1 MADKVSINIE
11 LKTDDKGITKAT
23 IDTKELA
30 GAIDSVKK
38 ATSELNANLI
48 NVASLAQIADA
59 VSSAFGQLNGI
70 VSDLSASYAAQEIA
84 ETKLGQ
90 VMRNTMGATE
100 AEIQSIK
107 DLCAAQ
113 QELGVIGDEVQIA
126 GAQELGTYLEKTDS
140 LKALIPVMNDMVAQQ
155 YGLNASQES
164 AVGIATMLGKVMEG
178 QVGALSRYGYSFDE
192 VEEQILKFGTEEE
205 KVIVLSKVVGDSVG
219 GMNQALAQTDSGQ
232 MQQLANA
239 FGDMKEKI
247 GEVVSGIQPAIAS
260 MTVFGDSV
268 GSIMKLTQAFNA
280 LRATTIGQKAA
291 TLALTAAQKAA
302 TAAQVVWNGVQKA
315 FNIILSANP
324 IGIVIQV
331 LFGLALAIKAAY
343 DKCET
348 FRNAVN
354 AIWSIIKAKLTPVFE
369 TLGKVVKKI
378 WNYMADLFGF
388 DTSSTEETTDAIK
401 DQADAY
407 DDLYASMQKTMA
419 VAEKNKGNAKK
430 GDKAP
435 APQGSLKALQEQI
448 QAVQAKVELEVDP
461 TKRSILYNE
470 LDKLK
475 KEKIKIE
482 AVLEMQLDRT
492 TLKSIMPKAS
502 DLPDPTKDMKPKGL
516 KEFKQQYAEMEEAQR
531 DMAKNQMTVRDN
543 ILSTADSFGVMGQA
557 IGGAAGS
564 MMQWA
569 AQSVAAIMQVIP
581 QIVTLMTAKQAEG
594 MAGATASGASL
605 PFPANIAAIAAG
617 VATVIA
623 SFAKMPKFAAGG
635 IISGPTIGLM
645 GEYSGASNNPE
656 VVAPLNKLK
665 SMLGDVGGGLDG
677 RVQFEIKGR
686 KLVGVLA
693 RENSIRSRS

>member
-38 ATSELNANLI
+38 ATSELNAKLI

-419 VAEKNKGNAKK
+419 VENKGNAKK

-448 QAVQAKVELEVDP
+448 QAVQAKVELEMDP
-461 TKRSILYNE
+461 TKRSMLYNE

-482 AVLEMQLDRT
+482 AALELQVNNEKLKTLSASAGNKMPEVTKDLKLRGVDKVKAD
-492 TLKSIMPKAS
+492 LKSLQDA
-502 DLPDPTKDMKPKGL
+502 
-516 KEFKQQYAEMEEAQR
+516 QMEA
-531 DMAKNQMTVRDN
+531 AKNQMTVQDN

-557 IGGAAGS
+557 IGGAAGN

-623 SFAKMPKFAAGG
+623 SFAKMPKFANGG

-665 SMLGDVGGGLDG
+665 SMLGDVGGGMDG